1 MSRTN
6 TKRDVFVAC
15 GFPIPRPAL
24 FPSIETSPRSLHICS
39 TFTRNSQQNTLE
51 KENLLL
57 ASEDTHIGR
66 STLTDDAM
74 LRSISLISAM
84 SLLCAAAQDVQPPFN
99 CINNA
104 PSLLSSCGGE
114 LEVAGQVVPLN
125 VTTAATVR

>member
-1 MSRTN
+1 VASLWVLSRGPGARFIPSISPSTESS
-6 TKRDVFVAC
+6 
-15 GFPIPRPAL
+15 PRPLHIHSQFNNTTDVKRKTFSSPAKIRT
-24 FPSIETSPRSLHICS
+24 PTAPRSP
-39 TFTRNSQQNTLE
+39 TTT
-51 KENLLL
+51 
-57 ASEDTHIGR
+57 TP
-66 STLTDDAM
+66 TM

-84 SLLCAAAQDVQPPFN
+84 SLLCATAQDVQPPFN